1 MASQLDA
8 QKLLEQIDRLPAH
21 ARHGVLAGV
30 SVFVMVVYY
39 FTLFGGVQTDL
50 RNAQVQLAQLQGQI
64 AEAKAVTANLPT
76 FRARSEELARK
87 FDAARER
94 LPSAT
99 ELPVLLTDISSLGKK
114 AGLEFRAFKPEAEVK
129 QKFYAEVPIK
139 VEFTGTYHEIG
150 MFFDRVSK
158 LSRIVNMGEFEMKLQ
173 NESGEEPVLN
183 VKGVA
188 TTFRFLEIKKEGA

>member
-8 QKLLEQIDRLPAH
+8 QKLLEQFERLPRH
-21 ARHGVLAGV
+21 TRHGVLAGV
-30 SVFVMVVYY
+30 GVLVVALYY
-39 FTLFGGVQTDL
+39 FTLFGGVQSDL
-50 RNAQVQLAQLQGQI
+50 RNAQVQLAKLQGEI

-114 AGLEFRAFKPEAEVK
+114 AGLEFRAFKPEA
-129 QKFYAEVPIK
+129 
-139 VEFTGTYHEIG
+139 
-150 MFFDRVSK
+150 DRKSTR
-158 LSRIVNMGEFEMKLQ
+158 L
-173 NESGEEPVLN
+173 
-183 VKGVA
+183 
-188 TTFRFLEIKKEGA
+188 